1 MVKKAEVL
9 AAPIKISGV
18 VITYNEERNIRDCI
32 QSMQGI
38 VDEVVVVDSYST
50 DNTEELCRELG
61 VKFVQHPFEG
71 HIEQKN
77 YAMHQASFD
86 HILSLDADERVSDQ
100 MRQSIVKVKAD
111 WQADGYVFNRF
122 NNYCGAWLRH
132 SWYPDKKLRLWDRRK
147 GRWGGTNP
155 HDKVIVEGKVQK
167 LKGDLL
173 HYAYDNLEE
182 HYEQIKKFAVIAAH
196 AKFNKG
202 KKANF
207 IIHVLLSPAYKF
219 FRKYVL
225 RLGFLD
231 GYYGFIFS
239 GLTAYL
245 NFMKYLRLWEL
256 NRNRKKHE

>member
-1 MVKKAEVL
+1 MV
-9 AAPIKISGV
+9 KISGV
-18 VITYNEERNIRDCI
+18 VITYNEERNIEACI
-32 QSMQGI
+32 SSMQDV
-38 VDEVVVVDSYST
+38 VDEIIVVDSYST
-50 DNTEELCRELG
+50 DKTPEICVRQG

-77 YAMHQASFD
+77 FAMQQASYD
-86 HILSLDADERVSDQ
+86 HILSLDADERLSDQ
-100 MRQSIVKVKAD
+100 MKQSVLSAKNN
-111 WQADGYVFNRF
+111 WQADGYVFNRL

-147 GRWGGTNP
+147 GMWGGTNP
-155 HDKVIVEGKVQK
+155 HDKVIVKGEVTK
-167 LKGDLL
+167 LKGDIL
-173 HYAYDNLEE
+173 HYAYHNLEE
-182 HYEQIKKFAVIAAH
+182 HYEQVKKFAVIAAH

-202 KKANF
+202 KKVYF
-207 IIHVLLSPAYKF
+207 IIHVLINPWYKF

-256 NRNRKKHE
+256 NRNEKRR